1 MTVAWARLAIA
12 VTVAAISSA
21 FNIDTKHPIL
31 ASPSSDYEKSFFG
44 YSLVIKDSS
53 LYVGAPGH
61 EVTGG
66 VFRCDFDGSIVDKQ
80 VIHSFYLHFT

>member
-12 VTVAAISSA
+12 VTVAAVSSA
-21 FNIDTKHPIL
+21 FNIDKEHPIL

-61 EVTGG
+61 EVTGN
-66 VFRCDFDGSIVDKQ
+66 VFRCDFDGSIIDKQ
-80 VIHSFYLHFT
+80 VFHVLNV

>member
-1 MTVAWARLAIA
+1 MAWGRFAIA
-12 VTVAAISSA
+12 LITAAAISSA

-31 ASPSSDYEKSFFG
+31 ASPSTNYEKSLFG

-61 EVTGG
+61 EARGD
-66 VFRCDFDGSIVDKQ
+66 VFRCDFDGSSVDRQ
-80 VIHSFYLHFT
+80 VSPSP